1 MTTITF
7 DTNVFPAGAL
17 VARAEHLGIA
27 VATISVSHRESEG
40 SSVEEEV
47 QALVTVL
54 ETVVWGESKWGQA
67 VWASPTDTERY
78 ERVLGLLSNHSFPKP
93 GQRDQLSDGQRRQL
107 RDAMI
112 LCAHLRSNRDALVSN
127 DRRAFIDH
135 GRREAI
141 EAEFKTRVMT
151 VEEFEAYLS
160 EREGDSP
167 V

>member
-1 MTTITF
+1 MITITF
-7 DTNVFPAGAL
+7 DTNVFPAGVL
-17 VARAEHLGIA
+17 VARAERLGII
-27 VATISVSHRESEG
+27 VASISVSQRESEG
-40 SSVEEEV
+40 SSLEEEV
-47 QALVTVL
+47 RALETVL

-67 VWASPTDTERY
+67 VWSSRTDAERF
-78 ERVLGLLSNHSFPKP
+78 EHVLGLLSNQSFPKP

-112 LCAHLRSNRDALVSN
+112 LCAHLRGNRDALVSN

-151 VEEFEAYLS
+151 VEEIEAYLS
-160 EREGDSP
+160 ERERDSP